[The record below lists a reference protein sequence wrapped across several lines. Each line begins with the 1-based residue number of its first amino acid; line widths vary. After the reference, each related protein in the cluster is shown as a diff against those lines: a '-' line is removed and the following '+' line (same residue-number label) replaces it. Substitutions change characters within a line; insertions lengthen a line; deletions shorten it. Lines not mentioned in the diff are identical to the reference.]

1 MKMSYDP
8 IRRIMNRSKKIH
20 EGIRG
25 FYERLS
31 DQTEKQRVQMLLEYL
46 KGHQKELE
54 DTLEDLKSQASQDVL
69 DAWLQYRPEPSVEQ
83 MLPDMEFKPEMSV
96 DELLQAALSIDD
108 ALITYYRRIAE
119 NTEFQE
125 VKEVFASLAE
135 KIENDKSKLALDSAA
150 LKQL

>member
-1 MKMSYDP
+1 MSYDP
-8 IRRIMNRSKKIH
+8 IRRIMNRSKEIH

-31 DQTEKQRVQMLLEYL
+31 DQTEKKRVRMLLEYL
-46 KGHQKELE
+46 KEHQKELE
-54 DTLEDLKSQASQDVL
+54 NTLEDLKGQASQDVL

-96 DELLQAALSIDD
+96 DELVQAALSIDD

-135 KIENDKSKLALDSAA
+135 KIENDKTKLALDSAA